1 MAQVINTNVMSL
13 TAQRNMMISQRTQ
26 NEAMERLSSGLRIN
40 SSADDAAGLAIS
52 DRMTAQIKGLDMAVR
67 NSNDAISVVQT
78 ADGALQETTNML
90 QRMRELAIQSANG
103 SNSDSNRIQLQDEVN
118 QLKGEMTR
126 IARTTNFN
134 ELNLLD
140 GSFTDTRFHIGSS
153 ATEDLNVS
161 IESMK
166 ARDLER
172 HSLVANT
179 SGGIAFDSGKFN
191 GAGSIKEGIGA
202 TGTGGNAI
210 ASQTLTIAGFRGT
223 TEISSET
230 AGGLMKAGSTAEEVA
245 SLVNARTVDTGVT
258 AEARTEAYIS
268 MRTSSGATGGL
279 SKFFGTGST
288 ASAGALTFN
297 MAANNEVS
305 RGENVFAS
313 TGSSLNP
320 NASGVVEVTG
330 LVTTTGDM
338 SAVAASI
345 NKQSGVTGI
354 TATLSQDKTFI
365 KLTQEEG
372 KDIDISHVDFSTKT
386 SGTDILTMRGSYAE
400 PIDDKGNL
408 VESFFTTSG
417 AGAAVRLNNVNS
429 GTSGAVITGRVEFES
444 IRSFSVESSV
454 SVTAGS
460 VVHNSGAN
468 LGASAEAA
476 RVSDIDI
483 GSIDGAVNAI
493 KIVDMA
499 LGFVDDQR
507 ANLGAIQ
514 NRLES
519 TINNLTNVSENTSA
533 ARSQIRDADF
543 AAESAKLSKAQV
555 LQQAGSAMLAQ
566 ANASGQQVL
575 QLLQG

>member
-67 NSNDAISVVQT
+67 NSNDAISVVQI

-179 SGGIAFDSGKFN
+179 SGGFSVTSGSFQ
-191 GAGSIKEGIGA
+191 GAGSIKEGI
-202 TGTGGNAI
+202 GTGGNAI

-268 MRTSSGATGGL
+268 MRTSSGATGGF
-279 SKFFGTGST
+279 SNFFGTGST
-288 ASAGALTFN
+288 ASAGALTFH

-305 RGENVFAS
+305 RAENVFAS

-460 VVHNSGAN
+460 VVHNNGAN
-468 LGASAEAA
+468 LGASAEAV

-483 GSIDGAVNAI
+483 GSVDGAVNAI